1 MKKII
6 EYLTVLF
13 LFAVTLISVIAGC
26 GSEYDSSKSSNRKIK
41 VTIPFDLS
49 EKSIQKSNQIGNPN
63 QFYGPAP
70 SNVRSIR
77 VDAVYPDGRKFSG
90 YVEVAPS
97 TYVEVYM
104 EVDEGSNIYFTAYAY
119 DAAAGAGNLL
129 YTGISSPQ
137 TLIMGMS
144 YDITIQMAANTGT
157 VTPTVSFVSPASGA
171 TGVPASGII
180 TIIFSKPMDPST
192 INANTITGATAPIIN
207 TSGSTVTISPTPW
220 YSNTT
225 YMITITTGV
234 KDLTGNAM
242 ASPYTWSFTTGADG
256 GGGGGGG
263 GGTSLP
269 SAFSFSLPLN
279 NSTGLSTTP
288 TLSWTDSVGETSY
301 TIEIAR
307 DAAFTMVT
315 HSATVGTDIINHT
328 VPAGILSA
336 STYYWWRVK
345 AINSY
350 GATTVSN
357 APFTF
362 TTTSGGGGGG
372 GSAPTTFTLGAP
384 LNSSAGVSLTPTL
397 SWTDSVGET
406 SYSIQIATDAAFTMV
421 AHSATVG
428 TNIINHTVPAGIL
441 SASTYYWWRVGATN
455 SYGSISASNA
465 PFTFTTTSGGGS
477 APTAFNYSLP
487 LNNAAGVST
496 TPTLSWADSVGETSY
511 TIEIATDAA
520 FTMIAYSTTV
530 GTDIINHTV
539 PAGMLSASTYYWWTV
554 KAFNSYGHTIASNA
568 PYTFTT
574 TSGGGGS
581 APTTFTLGA
590 PLNSSTGVSLT
601 PTLSWTDST
610 GETSY
615 IIQIATD
622 AAFTMLAYNTSVG
635 TDIINHSV
643 PAGKLSYSTYYWWR
657 VGATNSY
664 GSISAS
670 NAPFTF
676 TTTSGGGSAPTAF
689 NYSLPLN
696 NAAGVSTTP
705 TLSWADSVGETSYT
719 IEIAT
724 DAAFTMIAYSTTVG
738 TDIINHTVPAGMLS
752 ASTYYWWRVKAINSY
767 GATTV
772 SNAPYTFTTQ

>member
-336 STYYWWRVK
+336 STYYWWRV
-345 AINSY
+345 
-350 GATTVSN
+350 
-357 APFTF
+357 
-362 TTTSGGGGGG
+362 
-372 GSAPTTFTLGAP
+372 
-384 LNSSAGVSLTPTL
+384 
-397 SWTDSVGET
+397 
-406 SYSIQIATDAAFTMV
+406 
-421 AHSATVG
+421 
-428 TNIINHTVPAGIL
+428 
-441 SASTYYWWRVGATN
+441 RATN
-455 SYGSISASNA
+455 SYGIISASNA
-465 PFTFTTTSGGGS
+465 PFTFTTTSGGGGS
-477 APTAFNYSLP
+477 APTAFNFSLP
-487 LNNAAGVST
+487 LNNSTGVSL